1 MSAKINRGKDFEDE
15 IKKSFEKVE
24 NCSVDRLHD
33 QMSGYAGSSNIC
45 DFIIFRKPYQ
55 YYIECKACYGN
66 TWNFHNLTKNQREGM
81 LAKSPIDGVIAGVI
95 LWFIDHDKT
104 VFIPIEAID
113 YHIARGDKSVNVKTM
128 HREYGMN
135 CIDISGK
142 KRRIFFDYDMKE
154 FMDYIQWLE
163 EFDPS
168 ELGEE
173 PRYE

>member
-1 MSAKINRGKDFEDE
+1 
-15 IKKSFEKVE
+15 
-24 NCSVDRLHD
+24 
-33 QMSGYAGSSNIC
+33 
-45 DFIIFRKPYQ
+45 
-55 YYIECKACYGN
+55 
-66 TWNFHNLTKNQREGM
+66 M
-81 LAKSPIDGVIAGVI
+81 LAKSHIDGVIAGVI